1 MARYHIRVK
10 ITSTDPTNT
19 NFQSFENDEAI
30 SIIREFYADGR
41 IILTEDT
48 INSDHR
54 IVENSFTD
62 LDTYLDLRSQLDV
75 LGNYKRSD
83 VTVQVL
89 SEG

>member
-1 MARYHIRVK
+1 MQRYIIRVK
-10 ITSTDPTNT
+10 IRSLDPTNT
-19 NFQSFENDEAI
+19 TFQVFENTDAI
-30 SIIREFYADGR
+30 SIIQEFYADGR

-54 IVENSFTD
+54 IIENSYTD
-62 LDTYLDLRSQLDV
+62 LDTYLELRSLLDD

-83 VTVQVL
+83 VTVEIL